1 MRKYILVS
9 MLLVPVLPFALS
21 LGIGYYYFTSSLE
34 HSTLSGL
41 ERVVEDHRQMI
52 EYFLS
57 ERRADLEL
65 VLNSY
70 TYEEIMQPARLQ
82 DILKHLQNKSNAF
95 TDLGIFNAQ
104 GVHLAYCGPYKL
116 TGKVYKQEYWFMEV
130 MKNGYYISDVFLGFR
145 RLPHFIIAVSRQDE
159 NQRWVLRAAIDTYF
173 FNNLV
178 EKVRIGKTG
187 EAYILSSEKA
197 FQTNRRSGGELM
209 ETDPDQANYSTSYTG
224 VKTFINSDLGKGKY
238 LYATTWLKNKN
249 WLLVVR
255 QEKADAFNALRSA
268 AYLIILISVIG
279 GTIIFIVALYL
290 TDRIVNRMEQMGTE
304 KERLEQQLIGA
315 SRLAELG
322 EMAAGFAHEINNP
335 LQIIKSE
342 KSLVEILLSELSEK
356 YGLKDQ
362 TDFNE
367 VKDAL
372 NQIQVQV
379 ERCAKITQAILKF
392 GRQSEPAL
400 EEIDL
405 KRFIPGITAM
415 IAKKA
420 SVQGISI
427 SQGIQVDTPKI
438 HGDPAQLQQVLMNL
452 YNNAMEAIVD
462 LHGVAGGKLKINAQG
477 EGNDKISISV
487 SDNGSGISP
496 ENQNKIFTPFFTTK
510 AVGKGTGL
518 GLSVCYGIIDHMGGT
533 MDVESEKGIG
543 TTFTI
548 KLPAIV

>member
-249 WLLVVR
+249 WLEGRPAVNHNSFFSGGDEDYSGVPVQLTAPYR
-255 QEKADAFNALRSA
+255 GCLSQRGGYFDKL
-268 AYLIILISVIG
+268 YLIAWSVVGRESKIYK
-279 GTIIFIVALYL
+279 V
-290 TDRIVNRMEQMGTE
+290 
-304 KERLEQQLIGA
+304 
-315 SRLAELG
+315 
-322 EMAAGFAHEINNP
+322 P
-335 LQIIKSE
+335 LWP
-342 KSLVEILLSELSEK
+342 L
-356 YGLKDQ
+356 
-362 TDFNE
+362 
-367 VKDAL
+367 
-372 NQIQVQV
+372 
-379 ERCAKITQAILKF
+379 
-392 GRQSEPAL
+392 
-400 EEIDL
+400 
-405 KRFIPGITAM
+405 
-415 IAKKA
+415 
-420 SVQGISI
+420 
-427 SQGIQVDTPKI
+427 
-438 HGDPAQLQQVLMNL
+438 
-452 YNNAMEAIVD
+452 
-462 LHGVAGGKLKINAQG
+462 
-477 EGNDKISISV
+477 
-487 SDNGSGISP
+487 
-496 ENQNKIFTPFFTTK
+496 
-510 AVGKGTGL
+510 
-518 GLSVCYGIIDHMGGT
+518 
-533 MDVESEKGIG
+533 
-543 TTFTI
+543 
-548 KLPAIV
+548 